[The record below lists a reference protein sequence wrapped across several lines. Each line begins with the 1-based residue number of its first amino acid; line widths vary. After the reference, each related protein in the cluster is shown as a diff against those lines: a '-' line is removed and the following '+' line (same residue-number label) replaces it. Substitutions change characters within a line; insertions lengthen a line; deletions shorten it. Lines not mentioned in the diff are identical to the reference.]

1 MFSLAVNTQQGSH
14 SNESLPTRGN
24 LAFVGMGYRSSFPMN
39 KPTNKPEIPRLGRD
53 SKDYRD
59 R

>member
-1 MFSLAVNTQQGSH
+1 MFSLAINTQHSSH
-14 SNESLPTRGN
+14 SNESFATRGN
-24 LAFVGMGYRSSFPMN
+24 LAFVGMGYRSSFP
-39 KPTNKPEIPRLGRD
+39 TNSENPRLERD